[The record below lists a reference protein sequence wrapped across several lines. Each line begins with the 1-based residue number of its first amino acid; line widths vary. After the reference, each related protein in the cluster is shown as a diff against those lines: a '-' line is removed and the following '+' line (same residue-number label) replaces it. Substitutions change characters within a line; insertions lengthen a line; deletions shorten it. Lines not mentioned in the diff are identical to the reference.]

1 MIPNNDDAWCYSQ
14 WHGYLAQ
21 PDGEALKAWFDD
33 GGAKPAHIHTSGH
46 ASVADLKAFAAAVNP
61 RMLLPIH
68 GVAWDSDA
76 EGFANIVRLRDGEP
90 LEI

>member
-1 MIPNNDDAWCYSQ
+1 VLLAVAWVSGSTG
-14 WHGYLAQ
+14 WV
-21 PDGEALKAWFDD
+21 ALKAWFDD
-33 GGAKPAHIHTSGH
+33 GGAKLTHIHTSGH